1 MYVIYCIELE
11 VSNSFS
17 VALLELGSLVI
28 PDSAPSVTLA
38 CGGPSKAQLKNHTTM
53 HLLPRSILA
62 LAFAAVLSFSTSGT
76 SAADKKAPKDNALR
90 GKISSV
96 DKEAKTITVGGT
108 TVTVDETTV
117 ITDSGKPAKLENLK
131 AGTEAAINTF
141 MLGEKLIAVSIKIGV
156 VAVPTPA
163 AKKKK

>member
-1 MYVIYCIELE
+1 
-11 VSNSFS
+11 
-17 VALLELGSLVI
+17 
-28 PDSAPSVTLA
+28 
-38 CGGPSKAQLKNHTTM
+38 M
-53 HLLPRSILA
+53 HLLHRSILA
-62 LAFAAVLSFSTSGT
+62 LTFAAVLSFSTSDT

-90 GKISSV
+90 GKISAV

-156 VAVPTPA
+156 IAVPTPA